1 MSRLVVSEFMTL
13 DGVMEAPGFEE
24 HRDGKNAWALHAAA
38 EDQQRFKVD
47 ELFAA
52 GAILLGRV
60 TYQIWAAFWPDAP
73 RDGGFAD
80 RINSLEK
87 YVVSTTLREPAW
99 NNTKVI
105 RGDLA
110 GEVPRLKERSDGDIL
125 VFGSAELVD
134 SLLELDLV
142 DELRIMVFPV
152 VLGSGK
158 RLFRDER
165 DVSHLRLVGSRAF
178 DSGVV
183 LLTYEPRDEGP
194 SSKYVESFAW
204 TDEQVASWEA
214 VQDADRVL
222 ASVLCTDVVDSTGR
236 AAALGDRRWR
246 RLIDRHDRVA
256 RAEVDRF
263 HGRLVKTT
271 GDGVL
276 ATFDAPTRALRC
288 AFALMRSLDDA
299 GLGIRAAIHTG
310 EIVMGDGDV
319 GGIGVHIAA
328 RLLAEAGE
336 RQVVVTR
343 TVRDLAT
350 GSDLSFAPLGTVSLR
365 GVPGEWELFEASTTK
380 GD

>member
-1 MSRLVVSEFMTL
+1 MTRLVVSEFMTL
-13 DGVMEAPGFEE
+13 DGVMEAPGFDE
-24 HRDGKNAWALHAAA
+24 HRDGKNAWALQSAT

-73 RDGGFAD
+73 KDEGFAD

-87 YVVSTTLREPAW
+87 CVVSTTLREPTW
-99 NNTKVI
+99 NNTTVI

-110 GEVPRLKERSDGDIL
+110 REVSRLKQRIDGDIF
-125 VFGSAELVD
+125 VFGSADLVD
-134 SLLELDLV
+134 SLMELDLV
-142 DELRIMVFPV
+142 DELRIMLFPI

-165 DVSHLRLVGSRAF
+165 DISHLRLVGTRAF
-178 DSGVV
+178 ASGVV
-183 LLTYEPRDEGP
+183 LLTYEPSAEGP
-194 SSKYVESFAW
+194 SSEYVETFAW
-204 TDEQVASWEA
+204 TDEQVASWQA
-214 VQDADRVL
+214 ARDADRVL
-222 ASVLCTDVVDSTGR
+222 ASVLFTDIVDSTGR
-236 AAALGDRRWR
+236 AAELGDRRWR
-246 RLIDRHDRVA
+246 QLIDRHDRVA
-256 RAEVDRF
+256 RADVDRF

-288 AFALMRSLDDA
+288 AFALIRSLDDA
-299 GLGIRAAIHTG
+299 GLGIRAAVHTG
-310 EIVMGDGDV
+310 EIVMGDRDV

-350 GSDLSFAPLGTVSLR
+350 GDDLSFVPLGNANLR

>member
-1 MSRLVVSEFMTL
+1 MGRLVVTEFMTL

-24 HRDGKNAWALHAAA
+24 HRDGKNAWAVQATT
-38 EDQQRFKVD
+38 EDQQRYKID

-60 TYQIWAAFWPDAP
+60 TYQIWEAFWPDAP
-73 RDGGFAD
+73 KDAGFAD
-80 RINSLEK
+80 RINGIEK
-87 YVVSTTLREPAW
+87 YVVSTTLREPTW
-99 NNTKVI
+99 NNTTVI
-105 RGDLA
+105 RSDLA
-110 GEVPRLKERSDGDIL
+110 GEVSRVKERTDGDIL
-125 VFGSAELVD
+125 VFGSAALVD

-142 DELRIMVFPV
+142 DEWRVMLFPI

-158 RLFRDER
+158 RLFREEQ
-165 DVSHLRLVGSRAF
+165 DVSHLRLVGTRVF

-183 LLTYEPRDEGP
+183 LLTYEPRAEAP
-194 SSKYVESFAW
+194 SGEFVEPFAW
-204 TDEQVASWEA
+204 TDEQIASWEA
-214 VQDADRVL
+214 AQDADRVL
-222 ASVLCTDVVDSTGR
+222 ASVLFTDVVDSTGR

-246 RLIDRHDRVA
+246 QLIDRHDRVA

-263 HGRLVKTT
+263 HGRLIKTT

-288 AFALMRSLDDA
+288 AFAMIGSLDDA

-310 EIVMGDGDV
+310 EIVMGEGDV
-319 GGIGVHIAA
+319 GGIGVHIAS
-328 RLLAEAGE
+328 RLLAEAE
-336 RQVVVTR
+336 EHKVVVTR

-350 GSDLSFAPLGTVSLR
+350 GTDLSFAPLGTTSLR

>member
-1 MSRLVVSEFMTL
+1 MGRLVVSEFMTL

-24 HRDGKNAWALHAAA
+24 HRDGKNAWALHGAT

-47 ELFAA
+47 ELFDAEA
-52 GAILLGRV
+52 LLLGRV
-60 TYQIWAAFWPDAP
+60 TYEIWATFWPSAP
-73 RDGGFAD
+73 KDHGFAD
-80 RINSLEK
+80 RINDLEK
-87 YVVSTTLREPAW
+87 YVVSTTLRDTTW
-99 NNTKVI
+99 NNTTII
-105 RGDLA
+105 RDVA
-110 GEVPRLKERSDGDIL
+110 PEISKLKERSRGDIL
-125 VFGSAELVD
+125 VSGSAELVD

-142 DELRIMVFPV
+142 DELRILLFPV

-158 RLFRDER
+158 RLFREER
-165 DVSHLRLVGSRAF
+165 DTSHLRLVGARPF

-183 LLTYEPRDEGP
+183 LLTYQPAAEGP
-194 SSKYVESFAW
+194 SSEYAQTFAW
-204 TDEQVASWEA
+204 TDEQIASWEA
-214 VQDADRVL
+214 ARDADRVL
-222 ASVLCTDVVDSTGR
+222 ASVLFTDIVDSTGR
-236 AAALGDRRWR
+236 AASLGDRRWR
-246 RLIDRHDRVA
+246 QLIDRHDRVA
-256 RAEVDRF
+256 GSEVDRF
-263 HGRLVKTT
+263 HGRLIKTT

-288 AFALMRSLDDA
+288 AFALIRSLDDA
-299 GLGIRAAIHTG
+299 GLGIRAAVHTG
-310 EIVMGDGDV
+310 EIVMGDRDV

-350 GSDLSFAPLGTVSLR
+350 GDDLSFVPLGNANLR

>member
-1 MSRLVVSEFMTL
+1 MGRIVVTEFMTL

-24 HRDGKNAWALHAAA
+24 HRDGKNAWAIQATT
-38 EDQQRFKVD
+38 EDQQRYKVD

-52 GAILLGRV
+52 GAILLGRL
-60 TYQIWAAFWPDAP
+60 TYQIWEAFWPDAP
-73 RDGGFAD
+73 NDAGLAD
-80 RINSLEK
+80 RINGLEK
-87 YVVSTTLREPAW
+87 YVVSATLRDPTW
-99 NNTKVI
+99 KNTTVI
-105 RGDLA
+105 RSDLA
-110 GEVPRLKERSDGDIL
+110 GEVSRLRERTDGDVL

-142 DELRIMVFPV
+142 DELRIMLFPIA
-152 VLGSGK
+152 LGSGK
-158 RLFRDER
+158 RLFREER
-165 DVSHLRLVGSRAF
+165 DISHFGLVDTRVF

-183 LLTYEPRDEGP
+183 LLTYEPRAEAP
-194 SSKYVESFAW
+194 SSEYVQTFAW
-204 TDEQVASWEA
+204 TDQQVASWEA
-214 VQDADRVL
+214 AQDADRVL
-222 ASVLCTDVVDSTGR
+222 ASVLFTDVVDSTGR

-288 AFALMRSLDDA
+288 AFAMIGTLEDA

-319 GGIGVHIAA
+319 GGIGVHIAS

-336 RQVVVTR
+336 RKVVVTR

-350 GSDLSFAPLGTVSLR
+350 GADLTFEPLGTTSLR
-365 GVPGEWELFEASTTK
+365 GVPGEWELFEASTTE

>member
-1 MSRLVVSEFMTL
+1 MGRLVVTEFVTL

-24 HRDGKNAWALHAAA
+24 HRDGKNAWAVQATT
-38 EDQQRFKVD
+38 EDQQRYKID

-60 TYQIWAAFWPDAP
+60 TYQIWEAFWPDAP
-73 RDGGFAD
+73 KDAGFAD
-80 RINSLEK
+80 RINGIEK
-87 YVVSTTLREPAW
+87 YVVSTTLREPTW
-99 NNTKVI
+99 NNTTVI
-105 RGDLA
+105 RSDLA
-110 GEVPRLKERSDGDIL
+110 GEVSRVKERTDGDIL
-125 VFGSAELVD
+125 VFGSAALVD

-142 DELRIMVFPV
+142 DEWRVMLFPI

-158 RLFRDER
+158 RLFREEQ
-165 DVSHLRLVGSRAF
+165 DVSHLRLVGTRVF

-183 LLTYEPRDEGP
+183 LLTYEPRAEAP
-194 SSKYVESFAW
+194 SGEFVEPFAW
-204 TDEQVASWEA
+204 TDEQIASWEA
-214 VQDADRVL
+214 AQDADRVL
-222 ASVLCTDVVDSTGR
+222 ASVLFTDVVDSTGR

-246 RLIDRHDRVA
+246 QLIDRHDRVA

-263 HGRLVKTT
+263 HGRLIKTT

-288 AFALMRSLDDA
+288 AFAMIGSLDDA

-310 EIVMGDGDV
+310 EIVMGEGDV
-319 GGIGVHIAA
+319 GGIGVHIAS
-328 RLLAEAGE
+328 RLLAEAE
-336 RQVVVTR
+336 EHKVVVTR

-350 GSDLSFAPLGTVSLR
+350 GTDLSFAPLGTTSLR

>member
-1 MSRLVVSEFMTL
+1 MGRLVVTEFMTL

-24 HRDGKNAWALHAAA
+24 HRDGKNAWAVQATT
-38 EDQQRFKVD
+38 EDQQRYKID

-60 TYQIWAAFWPDAP
+60 TYQIWEAFWPDAP
-73 RDGGFAD
+73 KDAGFAD
-80 RINSLEK
+80 RINGIEK
-87 YVVSTTLREPAW
+87 YVVSTTLREPTW
-99 NNTKVI
+99 NNTTVI
-105 RGDLA
+105 RSDLA
-110 GEVPRLKERSDGDIL
+110 GEVSRVKERTDGDIL
-125 VFGSAELVD
+125 VFGSAALVD

-142 DELRIMVFPV
+142 DEWRVMLFPI

-158 RLFRDER
+158 RLFREEQ
-165 DVSHLRLVGSRAF
+165 DVSHLRLVGTRVF

-183 LLTYEPRDEGP
+183 LLTYEPRAEAP
-194 SSKYVESFAW
+194 SGEFVEPFAW
-204 TDEQVASWEA
+204 TDEQIASWEA
-214 VQDADRVL
+214 AQDADRVL
-222 ASVLCTDVVDSTGR
+222 ASVLFTDVVDSTGR

-246 RLIDRHDRVA
+246 QLIDRHDRVA

-263 HGRLVKTT
+263 HGRLIKTT

-288 AFALMRSLDDA
+288 AFAMIGSLDDA

-310 EIVMGDGDV
+310 EIVMGEGDV
-319 GGIGVHIAA
+319 GGIGVHIAS

-336 RQVVVTR
+336 HKVVVTR

-350 GSDLSFAPLGTVSLR
+350 GTDLSFAPLGTTSLR

>member
-1 MSRLVVSEFMTL
+1 MGRLVVTEFMTL
-13 DGVMEAPGFEE
+13 DGVMEAPRFEE
-24 HRDGKNAWALHAAA
+24 HRDGKNAWAIQATT
-38 EDQQRFKVD
+38 EDQQRYKVD

-73 RDGGFAD
+73 KDGGFAD
-80 RINSLEK
+80 RINGLEK
-87 YVVSTTLREPAW
+87 YVVSTTLREPTW

-105 RGDLA
+105 RSDLA
-110 GEVPRLKERSDGDIL
+110 GEVSRLKERTDGDIL
-125 VFGSAELVD
+125 VFGSAALLD

-142 DELRIMVFPV
+142 DELRVMVFPI

-158 RLFRDER
+158 RLFREER
-165 DVSHLRLVGSRAF
+165 DISYLRLVDSRPF

-183 LLTYEPRDEGP
+183 LLTYEPRTDAP
-194 SSKYVESFAW
+194 SGEYVETFAW
-204 TDEQVASWEA
+204 TDQQVASWEA
-214 VQDADRVL
+214 AQDADRVL
-222 ASVLCTDVVDSTGR
+222 ASVLFTDVVDSTGR

-263 HGRLVKTT
+263 HGRVVKTT

-288 AFALMRSLDDA
+288 AFAMIGSLDDA

-319 GGIGVHIAA
+319 GGIGVHIAS

-336 RQVVVTR
+336 HKVVVTR

-350 GSDLSFAPLGTVSLR
+350 GADLSFEPLGTTSLR
-365 GVPGEWELFEASTTK
+365 GVPGEWELFEASSTK

>member
-1 MSRLVVSEFMTL
+1 MGRLVVTEFMTL

-24 HRDGKNAWALHAAA
+24 HRDGKNAWAVQATT
-38 EDQQRFKVD
+38 EDQQRYKID

-60 TYQIWAAFWPDAP
+60 TYQIWEAFWPDAP
-73 RDGGFAD
+73 KDAGFAD
-80 RINSLEK
+80 RINGIEK
-87 YVVSTTLREPAW
+87 YVVSTTLREPTW
-99 NNTKVI
+99 NNTTVI
-105 RGDLA
+105 RSDLA
-110 GEVPRLKERSDGDIL
+110 GEVSRVKERTDGDIL
-125 VFGSAELVD
+125 VFGSAALVD

-142 DELRIMVFPV
+142 DEWRVMLFPI

-158 RLFRDER
+158 RLFREEQ
-165 DVSHLRLVGSRAF
+165 DVSHLRLVGTRVF

-183 LLTYEPRDEGP
+183 LLTYEPRAEAP
-194 SSKYVESFAW
+194 SGEFVEPFAW
-204 TDEQVASWEA
+204 TDEQIASWEA
-214 VQDADRVL
+214 AQDADRVL
-222 ASVLCTDVVDSTGR
+222 ASVLFTDVVDSTGR

-246 RLIDRHDRVA
+246 QLIDRHDRVA

-263 HGRLVKTT
+263 HGRLIKTT

-288 AFALMRSLDDA
+288 AFAMIGSLDDA

-310 EIVMGDGDV
+310 EIVMGEGDV
-319 GGIGVHIAA
+319 GGIGVHIAS

-336 RQVVVTR
+336 HKVVVTR

-350 GSDLSFAPLGTVSLR
+350 GADLSFAPLGTTSLR